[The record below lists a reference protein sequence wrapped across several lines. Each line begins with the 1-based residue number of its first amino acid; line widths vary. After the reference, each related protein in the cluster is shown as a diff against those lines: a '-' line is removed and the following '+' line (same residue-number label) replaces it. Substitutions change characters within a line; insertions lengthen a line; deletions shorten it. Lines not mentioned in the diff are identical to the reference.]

1 MLEPIYYDI
10 GRICKEVY
18 CKAQYDKNKKNNNQ
32 SITPKMIDENILN
45 DIELPLLKIPFDC
58 PEDIANYLIDVN
70 KEETYGTVELKNE
83 EKIKYCIINF
93 GKYIDNIDNIN
104 LNELEPDL
112 IIIADGRRL
121 IKRKELVELI
131 PKLREK
137 ISPNTAIYFP
147 TALPWE
153 MPLLA
158 YLGVDYFDYSSASYY
173 ASLGYKFTKNRMMTI
188 SNKSFDELLQ
198 HNMSILDEVV
208 EEIKY
213 CIKEGCLR
221 NLVEETSLSDPYLR
235 ANYRR
240 YNPDLRNIP
249 LSKGKKII
257 VSIDETTIPEVKK
270 YIERVKNYEAFTN
283 TIVLLPCSSK
293 KPYSYSKSHQF
304 FINAINSVNFP
315 VEEVILTS
323 PYGIVPRALEG
334 AIDYDIPVTGK
345 WSSEEIEFINKHLK
359 EYLDNAKDKF
369 GKLNIIAHLP
379 EHYLE
384 ILDENE
390 YKKYGN
396 YIITSEDD
404 NPTSTKSLENL
415 KNTLKELKE
424 LVLNENPDNDN
435 ESNKTR
441 KQQFIHNYKQLAKF
455 QFNKDFIPD
464 DVIIKGRHRK
474 FFVKQ
479 NNKLV
484 QICSLNEENG
494 LLVLTYDGGNLLGKT
509 NWVEVDFKVKKGSLF
524 APGFKDCDENIS
536 VNDEIVIIYDGKV
549 IGVGRALMSGLEMK
563 KAKHGSLANIRHV
576 KYD

>member
-18 CKAQYDKNKKNNNQ
+18 YKPECNKKNQNM
-32 SITPKMIDENILN
+32 TPKMIDDNILK
-45 DIELPLLKIPFDC
+45 DIKSPLLKIPFDC
-58 PEDIANYLIDVN
+58 PEDIANYLMKIN
-70 KEETYGTVELKNE
+70 KEEVYGTIKVDDKE
-83 EKIKYCIINF
+83 IKYYIVNF
-93 GKYIDNIDNIN
+93 GKYIDNIDNKDIVN
-104 LNELEPDL
+104 LNDLEPNL
-112 IIIADGRRL
+112 IVIADGRRL
-121 IKRKELVELI
+121 IKRKELLLI

-153 MPLLA
+153 IPLLV

-173 ASLGYKFTKNRMMTI
+173 ASLGYYFTKNRMI
-188 SNKSFDELLQ
+188 CIKNKSFEELLQ
-198 HNMSILDEVV
+198 HNISILDEVV
-208 EEIKY
+208 EEVKY

-221 NLVEETSLSDPYLR
+221 NLVEETAISDPYLFG
-235 ANYRR
+235 NYRR

-257 VSIDETTIPEVKK
+257 VTINETTIPEVKK
-270 YIERVKNYEAFTN
+270 YIKQMKNYEAFTN
-283 TIVLLPCSSK
+283 TVVLLPCSSK
-293 KPYSYSKSHQF
+293 KPYSHSKSHQY
-304 FINAINSVNFP
+304 FINTINSVNFP

-323 PYGIVPRALEG
+323 PYGVVPRALEG
-334 AIDYDIPVTGK
+334 VVNYDIPVTGK

-359 EYLDNAKDKF
+359 EYLSNAKDKF
-369 GKLNIIAHLP
+369 GELNIIAHLP

-390 YKKYGN
+390 YKKYGSC
-396 YIITSEDD
+396 IVTSKDG
-404 NPTSTKSLENL
+404 NPTSVESLENL
-415 KNTLKELKE
+415 KKTLKELKLKGE
-424 LVLNENPDNDN
+424 KEDNIN
-435 ESNKTR
+435 ISKT
-441 KQQFIHNYKQLAKF
+441 KKMQFIHNYKQLAKF
-455 QFNKDFIPD
+455 QFNKDFIPE

-474 FFVKQ
+474 FFIKQ

-509 NWVEVDFKVKKGSLF
+509 KWVEVDFKVKKGSLF

-536 VNDEIVIIYDGKV
+536 VNDEIVIIYDDKV
-549 IGVGRALMSGLEMK
+549 VGVGRALMSGLEMK

-576 KYD
+576 NYD

>member
-45 DIELPLLKIPFDC
+45 DTELPLLKIPSDC

-198 HNMSILDEVV
+198 HNISILDEVV

-235 ANYRR
+235 AN
-240 YNPDLRNIP
+240 
-249 LSKGKKII
+249 LS
-257 VSIDETTIPEVKK
+257 DTI
-270 YIERVKNYEAFTN
+270 
-283 TIVLLPCSSK
+283 
-293 KPYSYSKSHQF
+293 
-304 FINAINSVNFP
+304 
-315 VEEVILTS
+315 
-323 PYGIVPRALEG
+323 
-334 AIDYDIPVTGK
+334 
-345 WSSEEIEFINKHLK
+345 
-359 EYLDNAKDKF
+359 
-369 GKLNIIAHLP
+369 
-379 EHYLE
+379 
-384 ILDENE
+384 
-390 YKKYGN
+390 
-396 YIITSEDD
+396 
-404 NPTSTKSLENL
+404 
-415 KNTLKELKE
+415 
-424 LVLNENPDNDN
+424 
-435 ESNKTR
+435 
-441 KQQFIHNYKQLAKF
+441 
-455 QFNKDFIPD
+455 
-464 DVIIKGRHRK
+464 
-474 FFVKQ
+474 
-479 NNKLV
+479 
-484 QICSLNEENG
+484 QI
-494 LLVLTYDGGNLLGKT
+494 
-509 NWVEVDFKVKKGSLF
+509 
-524 APGFKDCDENIS
+524 
-536 VNDEIVIIYDGKV
+536 
-549 IGVGRALMSGLEMK
+549 
-563 KAKHGSLANIRHV
+563 
-576 KYD
+576 

>member
-10 GRICKEVY
+10 GRICKETY
-18 CKAQYDKNKKNNNQ
+18 YKLKKNENNKDDNL
-32 SITPKMIDENILN
+32 TPKMIDKNILKN
-45 DIELPLLKIPFDC
+45 IESPLLKIPFDC
-58 PEDIANYLIDVN
+58 PEDIANCLIEIN
-70 KEETYGTVELKNE
+70 KEENHEII
-83 EKIKYCIINF
+83 KINDREIRYYIINF
-93 GKYIDNIDNIN
+93 GKYIDNINN
-104 LNELEPDL
+104 VKNELNNVDL
-112 IIIADGRRL
+112 IIIADGRKL
-121 IKRKELVELI
+121 IKRKELTELI

-153 MPLLA
+153 MPLLV

-173 ASLGYKFTKNRMMTI
+173 ASLGYQFTKNRMMVI
-188 SNKSFDELLQ
+188 NNKSFDELLQ
-198 HNMSILDEVV
+198 HNMSILDEVL
-208 EEIKY
+208 EEIRY

-221 NLVEETSLSDPYLR
+221 NLVEETSISDPYLR

-240 YNPDLRNIP
+240 YNPDLRNIQ
-249 LSKGKKII
+249 LSKGKKIM

-293 KPYSYSKSHQF
+293 KPYSHSKSHQF

-334 AIDYDIPVTGK
+334 VVDYDIPVTGK

-384 ILDENE
+384 ILDGNE
-390 YKKYGN
+390 YKKYGD
-396 YIITSEDD
+396 YIITVKDD
-404 NPTSTKSLENL
+404 NPTSSKSLENL
-415 KNTLKELKE
+415 KNVLKELKLKE
-424 LVLNENPDNDN
+424 LNNANN
-435 ESNKTR
+435 NKKSK

-455 QFNKDFIPD
+455 QFNKDFIPN

-474 FFVKQ
+474 FFIKQ
-479 NNKLV
+479 NNKMV

-494 LLVLTYDGGNLLGKT
+494 LLVLTYDGGNLLGKV
-509 NWVEVDFKVKKGSLF
+509 NWVEVNFKVKKGSLF

-563 KAKHGSLANIRHV
+563 KAKHGALATIRHV
-576 KYD
+576 R

>member
-198 HNMSILDEVV
+198 HNISILDEVV

>member
-1 MLEPIYYDI
+1 
-10 GRICKEVY
+10 
-18 CKAQYDKNKKNNNQ
+18 
-32 SITPKMIDENILN
+32 MIDENILN

>member
-293 KPYSYSKSHQF
+293 KPYSHSRSH
-304 FINAINSVNFP
+304 
-315 VEEVILTS
+315 
-323 PYGIVPRALEG
+323 
-334 AIDYDIPVTGK
+334 
-345 WSSEEIEFINKHLK
+345 
-359 EYLDNAKDKF
+359 
-369 GKLNIIAHLP
+369 
-379 EHYLE
+379 
-384 ILDENE
+384 
-390 YKKYGN
+390 
-396 YIITSEDD
+396 
-404 NPTSTKSLENL
+404 
-415 KNTLKELKE
+415 
-424 LVLNENPDNDN
+424 
-435 ESNKTR
+435 
-441 KQQFIHNYKQLAKF
+441 
-455 QFNKDFIPD
+455 
-464 DVIIKGRHRK
+464 
-474 FFVKQ
+474 
-479 NNKLV
+479 
-484 QICSLNEENG
+484 
-494 LLVLTYDGGNLLGKT
+494 
-509 NWVEVDFKVKKGSLF
+509 
-524 APGFKDCDENIS
+524 
-536 VNDEIVIIYDGKV
+536 
-549 IGVGRALMSGLEMK
+549 
-563 KAKHGSLANIRHV
+563 
-576 KYD
+576 